1 MAKILLATD
10 DAELYA
16 ILSAEIE
23 GEGHS
28 CLWAVNGQD
37 AYETATQEQPD
48 AVLLDVALDI
58 FDGFECCAMLREDPD
73 IPKELPILLLS
84 DDALNPKLLE
94 RVLASRHFSKTHIT
108 HELIDL
114 LADLLPPESMPSH
127 IGL

>member
-10 DAELYA
+10 DAELYT

-23 GEGHS
+23 GEGHV
-28 CLWAVNGQD
+28 CLWTVEGQE
-37 AYETATQEQPD
+37 AYEIALNEQPD

-58 FDGFECCAMLREDPD
+58 FDGFECCTMLREDPD

-84 DDALNPKLLE
+84 DDSINPKLLE
-94 RVLASRHFSKTHIT
+94 RVHASGHFPKTHVA
-108 HELIDL
+108 HELVGVL
-114 LADLLPPESMPSH
+114 VDLLPPDSMPSH